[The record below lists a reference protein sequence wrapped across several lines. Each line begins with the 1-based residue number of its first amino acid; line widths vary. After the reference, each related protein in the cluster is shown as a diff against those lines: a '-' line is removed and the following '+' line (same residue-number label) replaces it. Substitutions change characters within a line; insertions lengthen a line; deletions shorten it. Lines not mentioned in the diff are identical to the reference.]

1 MNRRINHPAGLLRYL
16 STICGASLNL
26 ALDRN
31 GAFYLRRNVN
41 WFYPEECASLLVG
54 QQIQQPV
61 WTLLDLTD
69 SLFELGQQWLACDR
83 QPTRPAADDA
93 LSPRAD
99 PS

>member
-41 WFYPEECASLLVG
+41 WVYPEECASLLVG
-54 QQIQQPV
+54 QQLQQPV
-61 WTLLDLTD
+61 WTLLDLSD
-69 SLFELGQQWLACDR
+69 SLLELCQQWLAMDR
-83 QPTRPAADDA
+83 RCVSRPAE
-93 LSPRAD
+93 D
-99 PS
+99 PTMLKTT